1 MLPVAGVTG
10 PDVPD
15 DELELEL
22 GPEPEPEPMC
32 GQW

>member
-22 GPEPEPEPMC
+22 EPDPEPMF
-32 GQW
+32 GQR